1 MADGVEMDTKPEYD
15 FHLDWYSRLAQ
26 RQADLEKEKNGSTKT
41 KLLKQCKQDQVKVK
55 RILQKLGHDFEADEV
70 EANGKHPDEETPSS
84 SCSGSNDGEKPNG
97 VVTQKNSQINGGDH
111 PTTNGTSDPSE
122 NGSGN
127 GSSFDDENGVFQGP
141 KIEENGNIVMHDGE
155 QEIKGDSQVLE
166 NQVSGDDDDH
176 LHNFQPLDLVWAKCS
191 GTSHHTCEGFKKI

>member
-1 MADGVEMDTKPEYD
+1 MDYLGTFLADGVEMDTKPEYD

-84 SCSGSNDGEKPNG
+84 SCSGSNDEKPNG
-97 VVTQKNSQINGGDH
+97 LVTQKNSQINGDH
-111 PTTNGTSDPSE
+111 STTNGTADPSE
-122 NGSGN
+122 SN

-191 GTSHHTCEGFKKI
+191 GTSHYTCEGFK

>member
-1 MADGVEMDTKPEYD
+1 MDYLVTFLAEGVEMDTKPEYD

-84 SCSGSNDGEKPNG
+84 SCSGSN
-97 VVTQKNSQINGGDH
+97 
-111 PTTNGTSDPSE
+111 SE
-122 NGSGN
+122 N
-127 GSSFDDENGVFQGP
+127 
-141 KIEENGNIVMHDGE
+141 H
-155 QEIKGDSQVLE
+155 
-166 NQVSGDDDDH
+166 VSGDDDDH
-176 LHNFQPLDLVWAKCS
+176 LHKFRHLDLVWAKLS
-191 GTSHHTCEGFKKI
+191 GKSHQTCEGFRLNIRLL